1 MEIRTLGEGD
11 AEAWWQLR
19 LEALQVEPLAFG
31 KSVEEHK
38 ATPVET
44 FALRFRDAPPANLHL
59 GAFESGKLVGMATFL
74 HETGVKAQHKGR
86 IYGVYVAAGQRG
98 RGIGRALLAHLIE
111 RAALDSS
118 LEQILLAVAATQ
130 EAAIKLYSSLGFET
144 FGTEPRALRVDS
156 TYVDEKQMV
165 LRVRR

>member
-1 MEIRTLGEGD
+1 MEIRTLGEAD
-11 AEAWWQLR
+11 ADAWWHLR

-38 ATPVET
+38 ATPVKT
-44 FALRFRDAPPANLHL
+44 FALRFRGAPPANLHL
-59 GAFESGKLVGMATFL
+59 GALESSRLVGMATFL
-74 HETGVKAQHKGR
+74 RETRMKERHKGR

-118 LEQILLAVAATQ
+118 L
-130 EAAIKLYSSLGFET
+130 
-144 FGTEPRALRVDS
+144 
-156 TYVDEKQMV
+156 
-165 LRVRR
+165 